1 MSKNLTDEELAK
13 LKDAVAENIALQR
26 SKLLRKHPFIGGV
39 VMHLE
44 MQPVR
49 DKRVRTAMTD
59 GKHVYFDIA
68 FWSELTDDERLFV
81 LGHEAWH
88 CVYMHMLRRKSRDPM
103 IWNCATDM
111 EINRMLQ
118 NDHFTAPSDVLFPD
132 PNWKDNDS
140 LSAEEMYEL
149 LLKDVKKK
157 IKKSMKLNSKQN
169 SKSGDEDSGSSDSKS
184 GDNQDEDENEE
195 DQTSEIEKKYRKST
209 GKRGKINGQFDDHV
223 YDGQDKDSLKDKKV
237 TDKYGEVG
245 EDPDF
250 KPSVDRKLSER
261 IREMVMNAAE
271 HTQRTAGGLPGGL
284 QEYLDKLRKPEI
296 NWKEVLAQ
304 FVTSCFNGKRRW
316 LPPARRH
323 VYNGIYLQS
332 RRDERIKVTVAV
344 DTSGSCYND
353 IPKFFGELNGLL
365 NSFGN
370 YELTVIQNDYAI
382 SRVDKYDQD
391 NPFPEDPE
399 KILWEGGGGT
409 SFSPPFKW
417 IEESG
422 ETPDCFIFFTDGYEE
437 FVDSDYKEDG
447 YKTKAPQYP
456 VLWILTKDG
465 NTDFC
470 PWGQKIYFEHD
481 SLEDDDY

>member
-1 MSKNLTDEELAK
+1 MSKNNLTDEELAK
-13 LKDAVAENIALQR
+13 LKDAVAESIAQQR
-26 SKLLRKHPFIGGV
+26 SRLLMKHKFIGGV
-39 VMHLE
+39 IMHLE
-44 MQPVR
+44 MIPVR

-59 GKHVYFDIA
+59 GKHVYFDLA
-68 FWSELTDDERLFV
+68 FYSDLSDDERLFV
-81 LGHEAWH
+81 LAHEAWH
-88 CVYMHMLRRKSRDPM
+88 CVYMHMLRRKGRDPR
-103 IWNCATDM
+103 IWNFATDM
-111 EINRMLQ
+111 EINRMLE
-118 NDHFTAPSDVLFPD
+118 NDHFTPPADVLFPS
-132 PNWKDNDS
+132 PSWKDNDK

-149 LLKDVKKK
+149 LIKEMKKAA
-157 IKKSMKLNSKQN
+157 KKSKKGSKMPGAGGGTGDQQDDN
-169 SKSGDEDSGSSDSKS
+169 DSDGDE
-184 GDNQDEDENEE
+184 QDGNGE
-195 DQTSEIEKKYRKST
+195 SEAEKKYAKKS
-209 GKRGKINGQFDDHV
+209 GKRGGKLKGQFDDHV
-223 YDGQDKDSLKDKKV
+223 YNGEDKDSLKSKKT
-237 TDKYGEVG
+237 TDKWGEVG

-250 KPSVDRKLSER
+250 HPSVSRETAER
-261 IREMVMNAAE
+261 IREMVMTSAE
-271 HTQRTAGGLPGGL
+271 RTSRTAGGLPAGL

-365 NSFGN
+365 RSFGN

-391 NPFPEDPE
+391 NPFPENPE
-399 KILWEGGGGT
+399 EIQWEGGGGT

-417 IEESG
+417 IEENG
-422 ETPDCFIFFTDGYEE
+422 EPPDCFIFFTDGYEE
-437 FVDSDYKEDG
+437 FVDADYKEDG
-447 YKTKAPQYP
+447 YKFRAPPYP

-465 NTDFC
+465 NKDFC

-481 SLEDDDY
+481 ALEDDDMWD